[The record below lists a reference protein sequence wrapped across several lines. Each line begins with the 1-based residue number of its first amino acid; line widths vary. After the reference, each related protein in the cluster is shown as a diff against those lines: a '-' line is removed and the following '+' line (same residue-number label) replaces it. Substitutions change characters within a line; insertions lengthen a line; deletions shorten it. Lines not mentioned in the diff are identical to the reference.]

1 MAKNLV
7 QMSVAGTLYDIRD
20 QRITTKL
27 DYVQASL
34 TLAIEHKQDVATAVV
49 TNEASVNYIGRL
61 TAGATNSVVRN
72 KDDYADII
80 TGTQDAYVHS
90 LWFSM
95 GPISYEQKDKENREL
110 EQLRAWSKSFGVEFQ
125 SLSKKPRILGL
136 NAKDQKTEV
145 DIYGKS
151 LHTEYIDS
159 ALGIN
164 YIKPEIVK
172 TLKHDIVNLPQSIRG
187 IDCSRWAYYGKRDN
201 ESGAKPTFSNDNTIG
216 YESAIT
222 NIALWDFFQKEGS
235 DYYRVL
241 SEERIANKQI
251 DKNLAAQNAYK
262 IVTLDENGTIPNI
275 FLSNL
280 KLDNLGV
287 GNVELIDKNTQFII
301 KNKSVAGDNFVIA
314 FQPSDTDDNT
324 TKLTQNT
331 ISTKNITAGNVTVSN
346 KIKAKTLEVTG
357 SANITEALSAD
368 SISVTNDISAN
379 NVTVANKTKTKAL
392 EVDENAT
399 VTGKVSAG
407 STEITNG
414 LSAGSISTEGEVSAG
429 SAEITGTVSAD
440 NAIIANLITDIAV
453 SSTKAVGYDDTGK
466 LIPINGV
473 ADNAT
478 NITSILTGLSAANT
492 DTSSIYYKLMKLIY
506 PVGSLYWSSKSTNP
520 ASLFGGTWVQIKD
533 KFVLACGD
541 TYTSSGAT
549 GGASSVT
556 LSVSNMPSHT
566 HSFTP
571 SGTIS
576 MNAHS
581 HGLNNHTHSFTP
593 SGTVSSHSHEYTPS
607 GSVSGFVLGIVARW
621 KGYDDPDLN
630 YPDSGVTTTRKQNG
644 GDFGGGGG
652 QGGHYDRIEYNPNF
666 NGTKQSTGFVSPTF
680 TGSQG
685 TTDGNSGNT
694 TSTISTGSF
703 TGSAGTTSSNG
714 SGTSFSILPPY
725 VVKYCFERTA

>member
-172 TLKHDIVNLPQSIRG
+172 TLKHDIVNLPQSIQG

-275 FLSNL
+275 FISNL

-301 KNKSVAGDNFVIA
+301 RNKSVAGDNFIIA

-331 ISTKNITAGNVTVSN
+331 ISTKNITANNITVSDTTETN
-346 KIKAKTLEVTG
+346 TL
-357 SANITEALSAD
+357 
-368 SISVTNDISAN
+368 
-379 NVTVANKTKTKAL
+379 NVN
-392 EVDENAT
+392 ENAT

-429 SAEITGTVSAD
+429 SAT
-440 NAIIANLITDIAV
+440 IANLITDESVA
-453 SSTKAVGYDDTGK
+453 STKAVGYDDTGK
-466 LIPINGV
+466 LIPINSIATKIEPTYTSEDLTEVTSGTIKYIHLADCSWEHTGTLQVHLTGNAFEDTLVINFGGGNGADPMLCGHYSGNSSRVLSVIAQKGSAWNSDYSIYVKANQITDLTVSV
-473 ADNAT
+473 ALLKGSCTINITESTTAPT
-478 NITSILTGLSAANT
+478 NISEWPVNYGLFGTLTGNVTGNVSGSSGSCTGNSATA
-492 DTSSIYYKLMKLIY
+492 DKATSVVDYDAPNGNIVIGYSGNSLTVDEVGYIAGYKK
-506 PVGSLYWSSKSTNP
+506 GR
-520 ASLFGGTWVQIKD
+520 AQIKD
-533 KFVLACGD
+533 VSKDVLQSWLGLSD
-541 TYTSSGAT
+541 YLPLSGGTMTGKITAT
-549 GGASSVT
+549 
-556 LSVSNMPSHT
+556 
-566 HSFTP
+566 
-571 SGTIS
+571 
-576 MNAHS
+576 
-581 HGLNNHTHSFTP
+581 
-593 SGTVSSHSHEYTPS
+593 
-607 GSVSGFVLGIVARW
+607 
-621 KGYDDPDLN
+621 
-630 YPDSGVTTTRKQNG
+630 
-644 GDFGGGGG
+644 
-652 QGGHYDRIEYNPNF
+652 
-666 NGTKQSTGFVSPTF
+666 
-680 TGSQG
+680 
-685 TTDGNSGNT
+685 
-694 TSTISTGSF
+694 
-703 TGSAGTTSSNG
+703 SAGICIPTS
-714 SGTSFSILPPY
+714 PPNSLADGDIWL
-725 VVKYCFERTA
+725 E